1 MTNAQYDNM
10 KNSPETMPVP
20 DMGIQSR
27 ILTIRGV
34 QVMLDSD
41 LAILYGV
48 TTKRLNEQ
56 VKRNIARFPER
67 FMFRLTADDMTCLR
81 SQIATSKRGGVRY
94 LSDRR
99 GRR

>member
-1 MTNAQYDNM
+1 MTNAQHDNM
-10 KNSPETMPVP
+10 KNTQETMPVP

-48 TTKRLNEQ
+48 TTKRLKN
-56 VKRNIARFPER
+56 R
-67 FMFRLTADDMTCLR
+67 
-81 SQIATSKRGGVRY
+81 
-94 LSDRR
+94 
-99 GRR
+99 